1 MHILNLTLPLT
12 KSVYFQNTREVH
24 SREQSWT
31 VIVPA
36 ATNTHHQ
43 QHHHAPQVITYPGL
57 RSTSYN
63 LPRTPLPAVVAHRHT
78 EGTSS

>member
-57 RSTSYN
+57 RYRQWWPTDT
-63 LPRTPLPAVVAHRHT
+63 LKEQAVDHIHAL
-78 EGTSS
+78 